1 MIFPC
6 VSESKI
12 LNTIE
17 CINVDYKE
25 TRNTDNFFIDV
36 RLAKAGSI
44 WPVSPLEDKFL
55 QITTLFEKHVTA
67 SAEQRKAEQ
76 L

>member
-1 MIFPC
+1 MS
-6 VSESKI
+6 VKS

-17 CINVDYKE
+17 CTYVDYKE
-25 TRNTDNFFIDV
+25 IRNTDNLFIDV

-55 QITTLFEKHVTA
+55 RITTLFEIHVTA
-67 SAEQRKAEQ
+67 RAEQRKAEQ